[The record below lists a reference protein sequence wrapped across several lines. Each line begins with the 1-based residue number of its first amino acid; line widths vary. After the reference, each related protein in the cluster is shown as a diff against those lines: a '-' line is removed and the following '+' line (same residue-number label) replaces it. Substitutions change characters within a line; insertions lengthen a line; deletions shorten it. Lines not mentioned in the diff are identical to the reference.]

1 MSIAPILKL
10 TTELLIEIINYL
22 PIPRFPRDR
31 RTQFRDLAFMSKRFR
46 DIAMPLLYNNVCLW
60 VPHADRLI
68 ATLVAKS
75 DLALQIKSLDLELH
89 HTGVFEEPKV
99 LGPSPLNNLTLNT
112 CAGIAQASFLS
123 QAAQVVMKRDLT
135 RGDLVAFITLLL
147 VLLPKLECLL
157 LGTLGHTEINS
168 VVSHVF
174 SRPTRR
180 EMNDIAVARS
190 KLLNSQSQC
199 SEVTPMYSCMQG
211 PRYLSE
217 TFTHLAPN
225 LTHLELPN
233 YTGLVTQLHAYTA
246 LTHLTLPI
254 EALIDP
260 SGGPCATPDYADLP
274 PNVRR
279 LSTGTP
285 ENVDDVLEILLFSV
299 FCGWPGLQH
308 MDVYIEGDDPRED
321 VAPWI
326 YTQTRGVLDDLKQ
339 EGIRL
344 AVEEY
349 EEYRREEEEE
359 KGVKR
364 EARHRERR
372 RGGMIARRK
381 MGMI

>member
-31 RTQFRDLAFMSKRFR
+31 RTQFRDLTFMSKRFR
-46 DIAMPLLYNNVCLW
+46 DIAMPLLYKNVCLW

-157 LGTLGHTEINS
+157 LGTLGHTEINN

-199 SEVTPMYSCMQG
+199 SEVTPM
-211 PRYLSE
+211 
-217 TFTHLAPN
+217 
-225 LTHLELPN
+225 
-233 YTGLVTQLHAYTA
+233 
-246 LTHLTLPI
+246 
-254 EALIDP
+254 
-260 SGGPCATPDYADLP
+260 
-274 PNVRR
+274 
-279 LSTGTP
+279 
-285 ENVDDVLEILLFSV
+285 
-299 FCGWPGLQH
+299 
-308 MDVYIEGDDPRED
+308 
-321 VAPWI
+321 
-326 YTQTRGVLDDLKQ
+326 
-339 EGIRL
+339 
-344 AVEEY
+344 
-349 EEYRREEEEE
+349 
-359 KGVKR
+359 
-364 EARHRERR
+364 
-372 RGGMIARRK
+372 
-381 MGMI
+381 